1 MGIAS
6 LHPSYISASEI
17 AARIQ
22 SWLAAETGDPDLR
35 IECLKRISVGY
46 SRENWVFRAGWCDGE
61 GAFIARRDP
70 KGSVLE
76 TDRRV
81 EGAVLRALEGTGVPA
96 PRVRWLDAEGGRLGR
111 PAIIMDLADGVCD
124 YMALNGDRPLD
135 TRIAIARQL
144 CDRLADI
151 HLLDWRRQG
160 LGGVLADPGP
170 AAAIAAV
177 DLWEGEL
184 RRVQLQPEPELE
196 MVIAWLRKHAP
207 VSQAT
212 TLVHGDFKPGN
223 VLMQGDEVT
232 LVLDWETAHL
242 GDPLEDIGWVT
253 NPLRAREQQIAGAW
267 EPAQLIARWSERTGF
282 TADPQAVHW
291 WNVLANLKQAMT
303 VLTGAHA
310 FSEGRFDRVLHTP
323 VSIYRLILDLIGA

>member
-1 MGIAS
+1 MTQPA
-6 LHPSYISASEI
+6 ADI
-17 AARIQ
+17 AARLQ
-22 SWLAAETGDPDLR
+22 SWLAAETGDRELR
-35 IECLKRISVGY
+35 IEGLKRTSVGY
-46 SRENWVFRAGWCDGE
+46 SRENWVFQAWWRDGG

-70 KGSVLE
+70 VGSVLE
-76 TDRRV
+76 TDRRI
-81 EGAVLRALEGTGVPA
+81 EGAVLKALESTAVPA
-96 PRVRWLDAEGGRLGR
+96 PRMRWLDAEGGRLGR
-111 PAIIMDLADGVCD
+111 PSVIMDLADGVCD
-124 YMALNGDRPLD
+124 YMVLNGARPLE
-135 TRIAIARQL
+135 TRLAIARQL

-151 HLLDWRRQG
+151 HLLDWKAQG
-160 LGGVLADPGP
+160 LGAVLADPGP

-184 RRVQLQPEPELE
+184 RRVQLGPAPELE
-196 MVIAWLRKHAP
+196 MVMAWLRANAP
-207 VSQAT
+207 ESQRT

-253 NPLRAREQQIAGAW
+253 NPLRAREQQIAGMW
-267 EPAQLIARWSERTGF
+267 EPEQLIAHWHERTGF
-282 TADPQAVHW
+282 TAEPAAVHW

-323 VSIYRLILDLIGA
+323 VSIYRLMLDLIGA